1 MLQISKVYEGVFERR
16 EQRKRKKHTQVR
28 KEKEEFFVFFEICT
42 TKNKKFLF

>member
-28 KEKEEFFVFFEICT
+28 KEKEEFFVFEIRT